1 MSQIVGSFVMM
12 IRSDRSFFLQLSTL
26 RFIPNVYC
34 IPVNANL
41 DNRTFVSPMAYPRIC
56 DRRLYR
62 GLPTYKIYFL
72 GV

>member
-34 IPVNANL
+34 IPVNTNL
-41 DNRTFVSPMAYPRIC
+41 DNRTFVS
-56 DRRLYR
+56 D
-62 GLPTYKIYFL
+62 GLSADL
-72 GV
+72 